1 MRLEEILEEMNS
13 GEVALDASLKLYEE
27 ADKLIGQCGHHLQKA
42 EQKIE
47 KLIKNRE
54 GEVELDDEGQPLTE
68 PFSQGDDPRH
78 G

>member
-1 MRLEEILEEMNS
+1 MNS

-27 ADKLIGQCGHHLQKA
+27 ADKLISQCGHHLQKA

-54 GEVELDDEGQPLTE
+54 GELLLDSEGNPTTE
-68 PFSQGDDPRH
+68 PFGEEEE
-78 G
+78 